1 MQVALRHPGTGKFKL
16 VDTGWSWSIFL
27 GAGFFGLP
35 LYFRGLALWGTLM
48 LVLWFVQLTVPLVAA
63 ANGATLEW
71 LPQETI
77 VFGGAPIVNV
87 LLSMQLNPPKDG
99 VNPLLYVGILVTALG
114 AAMVLYFKPAH

>member
-1 MQVALRHPGTGKFKL
+1 MQVALRHPGTGKFKF

-63 ANGATLEW
+63 ANGAMLEW
-71 LPQETI
+71 LLTFAVVGLCFYLGFRGNALSARHLVACGYEFADPQSPEARI
-77 VFGGAPIVNV
+77 
-87 LLSMQLNPPKDG
+87 
-99 VNPLLYVGILVTALG
+99 
-114 AAMVLYFKPAH
+114 AAERWGL